1 MSTKRTTIGRTF
13 TSSALSE
20 TLSDSA
26 VEQIFTLS
34 TGRKAVFTLQ
44 TIPANEVEGKTYV
57 LQETNGRDQSGL
69 TPESLKDIT
78 STIRLQQFFPCIGI
92 QREEGIE
99 IIDGSRRRASAIL
112 WHTSLNIMV
121 TKSLISADEAR
132 KLAKEIQ
139 TAKEHNIRE
148 IGLRLSALK
157 NTGMSQKEI
166 ARLEGLSEAKV
177 TRAIQAASV
186 SAQLVSIFPVQSE
199 LGFADYKML
208 GTLETLLSAK
218 DLSVED
224 LLETTAPEVNIILA
238 DESFAEDEVKNRI
251 IKILTRETAAM
262 ASVKGKDKAIVT
274 NLWSFPDKDRFA
286 RKRSK
291 GRMFVY
297 EFNRL
302 PKELQDDIDEAVANA
317 LQKHLPP
324 DA

>member
-1 MSTKRTTIGRTF
+1 MSTKRATIGRTF
-13 TSSALSE
+13 NPSALSD
-20 TLSDSA
+20 TSSDSSL
-26 VEQIFTLS
+26 EQIFTLS

-44 TIPANEVEGKTYV
+44 TIPANEVENNTYV

-78 STIRLQQFFPCIGI
+78 ATLRLQQFFPCIGI

-112 WHTSLNIMV
+112 CHTPLNVMV
-121 TKSLISADEAR
+121 TKSLITADEAR
-132 KLAKEIQ
+132 KLAKDIQ

-148 IGLRLSALK
+148 VGLRLLALK

-186 SAQLVSIFPVQSE
+186 SPVLVSVFPVQSE
-199 LGFADYKML
+199 LGFADYKTL
-208 GTLETLLSAK
+208 STLEELLNDK
-218 DLSVED
+218 DISLDS
-224 LLETTAPEVNIILA
+224 LLETTAPEINLILA
-238 DESFAEDEVKNRI
+238 DDLLAEDEIKNRI
-251 IKILTRETAAM
+251 IKILARETAAM
-262 ASVKGKDKAIVT
+262 ASVNSKDKAVVT

-286 RKRSK
+286 RKRNK

-302 PKELQDDIDEAVANA
+302 SKELQDEIDEAVAKV
-317 LQKHLPP
+317 LQKHLSS
-324 DA
+324 

>member
-1 MSTKRTTIGRTF
+1 MSTKRATIGRTF
-13 TSSALSE
+13 NPSAM
-20 TLSDSA
+20 TNNLSDSA
-26 VEQIFTLS
+26 LEQIFTLS

-57 LQETNGRDQSGL
+57 LQETNGRDQSSL

-78 STIRLQQFFPCIGI
+78 STLRLQQFFPCIGI
-92 QREEGIE
+92 KREEGIE

-112 WHTSLNIMV
+112 CHTALNIMV
-121 TKSLISADEAR
+121 TKSPISTDEAR
-132 KLAKEIQ
+132 KLARDIQ

-148 IGLRLSALK
+148 IGLRLLTLK
-157 NTGMSQKEI
+157 NTGMSQKDI

-199 LGFADYKML
+199 LGFTDYKAL
-208 GTLETLLSAK
+208 GALEEILKAK
-218 DLSVED
+218 DLSIEA
-224 LLETTAPEVNIILA
+224 LLETTAPEINIILA
-238 DESFAEDEVKNRI
+238 DASLAEDEVKNRI

-262 ASVKGKDKAIVT
+262 ASLKGKDKAVVT

-286 RKRSK
+286 RKRNK

-302 PKELQDDIDEAVANA
+302 SKELQDEIDEAVAKA
-317 LQKHLPP
+317 LQKHLSS

>member
-1 MSTKRTTIGRTF
+1 MSTKRATIGRTF
-13 TSSALSE
+13 NPSALSD
-20 TLSDSA
+20 TSSDSSL
-26 VEQIFTLS
+26 EQIFTLS

-44 TIPANEVEGKTYV
+44 TIPANEVENNTYV

-78 STIRLQQFFPCIGI
+78 ATLRLQQFFPCIGI

-112 WHTSLNIMV
+112 CHTPLNVMV
-121 TKSLISADEAR
+121 TKSLITADEAR
-132 KLAKEIQ
+132 KLAKDIQ

-148 IGLRLSALK
+148 VGLRLLALK

-186 SAQLVSIFPVQSE
+186 SSVLVSIFPVQSE
-199 LGFADYKML
+199 LGFADYKTL
-208 GTLETLLSAK
+208 STLEELLNDK
-218 DLSVED
+218 DISLDS
-224 LLETTAPEVNIILA
+224 LLETTAPEINLILA
-238 DESFAEDEVKNRI
+238 DDLLAEDEIKNRI
-251 IKILTRETAAM
+251 IKILARETTAM
-262 ASVKGKDKAIVT
+262 ASVNSKDKAVVT

-286 RKRSK
+286 RKRNK

-302 PKELQDDIDEAVANA
+302 SKELQDEIDEAVAKV
-317 LQKHLPP
+317 LQKHLSS
-324 DA
+324 

>member
-1 MSTKRTTIGRTF
+1 MKRATIGRTF
-13 TSSALSE
+13 NPSALSD
-20 TLSDSA
+20 TSPDSSL
-26 VEQIFTLS
+26 EQIFTLS

-44 TIPANEVEGKTYV
+44 TIPANEVENNTYV

-78 STIRLQQFFPCIGI
+78 TTLRLQQFFPCIGI

-112 WHTSLNIMV
+112 CHTPLNVMV
-121 TKSLISADEAR
+121 TKSLITADEAR
-132 KLAKEIQ
+132 KLAKDIQ

-148 IGLRLSALK
+148 VGLRLLALK

-177 TRAIQAASV
+177 TRAIQAA
-186 SAQLVSIFPVQSE
+186 LVSPVLVSVFPVQSE
-199 LGFADYKML
+199 LGFADYKTL
-208 GTLETLLSAK
+208 STLEELLNDK
-218 DLSVED
+218 DISLDS
-224 LLETTAPEVNIILA
+224 LLETTAPEINLILA
-238 DESFAEDEVKNRI
+238 DDLLAEDEIKNRI
-251 IKILTRETAAM
+251 IKILARETAAM
-262 ASVKGKDKAIVT
+262 DSVNSKDKAVVT

-286 RKRSK
+286 RKRNK

-302 PKELQDDIDEAVANA
+302 SKELQDEIDEAVAKV
-317 LQKHLPP
+317 LQKYLSS
-324 DA
+324 

>member
-1 MSTKRTTIGRTF
+1 MSTKRATIGRTF
-13 TSSALSE
+13 NPSALSD
-20 TLSDSA
+20 TSSDSSL
-26 VEQIFTLS
+26 EQIFTLS

-44 TIPANEVEGKTYV
+44 TIPANEVENNTYV

-78 STIRLQQFFPCIGI
+78 ATLRLQQFFPCIGI

-112 WHTSLNIMV
+112 CHTPLNVMV
-121 TKSLISADEAR
+121 TKSLITADEAR
-132 KLAKEIQ
+132 KLAKDIQ

-148 IGLRLSALK
+148 VGLRLLALK

-186 SAQLVSIFPVQSE
+186 SPVLVSVFPVQSE
-199 LGFADYKML
+199 LGFADYKTL
-208 GTLETLLSAK
+208 STLEELLNDK
-218 DLSVED
+218 DISLDS
-224 LLETTAPEVNIILA
+224 LLETTAPEINLILA
-238 DESFAEDEVKNRI
+238 DDLLAEDEIKNRI
-251 IKILTRETAAM
+251 IKILARETATM
-262 ASVKGKDKAIVT
+262 ASVNSKDKAVVT

-286 RKRSK
+286 RKRNK

-302 PKELQDDIDEAVANA
+302 SKELQDEIDEAVAKV
-317 LQKHLPP
+317 LQKHLSS
-324 DA
+324 